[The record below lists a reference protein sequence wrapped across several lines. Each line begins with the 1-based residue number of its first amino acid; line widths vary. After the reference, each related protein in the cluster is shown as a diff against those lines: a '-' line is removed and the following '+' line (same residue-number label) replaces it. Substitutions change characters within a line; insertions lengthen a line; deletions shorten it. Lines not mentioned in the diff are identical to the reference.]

1 MRRAERFLQL
11 LQILRRHR
19 APVTGEV
26 IADELQVSL
35 RTVYRDIASLIGER
49 VPIRGE
55 AGVGYVLE
63 DGFDM
68 PPLMFTVDELEAVML
83 GLRWV
88 SRRGDGQLSR
98 AAKDAVAKI
107 GAVLPNELK
116 PFLFDASL
124 IVPPRSWIATD
135 AVDVAGLR
143 ESIRKGRKVEI
154 RYHNEAGEV
163 TKRVIWPLGVAY
175 FEATRNV
182 IAWCELREG
191 FRYFRTDRIEE
202 IAYLDQR
209 YPGRRKALLKS
220 WQEQIRVESAM
231 PDWDVFS

>member
-1 MRRAERFLQL
+1 MRRAERLLQL

-19 APVTGEV
+19 APVTGDV
-26 IADELQVSL
+26 IAEELEVSI
-35 RTVYRDIASLIGER
+35 RTVYRDIASLMGDR

-68 PPLMFTVDELEAVML
+68 PPLMFTVDELEAAML

-88 SRRGDGQLSR
+88 ARRGDRQLSR

-107 GAVLPNELK
+107 GAVLPEELK
-116 PFLFDASL
+116 PYLFDASL
-124 IVPPRSWIATD
+124 IVPPRAWIAADT
-135 AVDVAGLR
+135 VDVAALR
-143 ESIRKGRKVEI
+143 GAIRTGRKVSI
-154 RYHNEAGEV
+154 RYHNEASEV
-163 TKRVIWPLGVAY
+163 TERVIWPIGVAY

-182 IAWCELREG
+182 IAWCELREA

-220 WQEQIRVESAM
+220 WQEQMRVESAT
-231 PDWDVFS
+231 PDLDVFS

>member
-26 IADELQVSL
+26 IAEELEVSL

-55 AGVGYVLE
+55 AGVGYVLD
-63 DGFDM
+63 DGFDL

-88 SRRGDGQLSR
+88 TRRGDGQLSR

-107 GAVLPNELK
+107 GAVLPADLK

-124 IVPPRSWIATD
+124 VVPPRSWIATD
-135 AVDVAGLR
+135 AVDVATLR
-143 ESIRKGRKVEI
+143 ETVRKGRKAKI

-163 TKRVIWPLGVAY
+163 TERVIWPLGVAY

-202 IAYLDQR
+202 IAYLEER

-231 PDWDVFS
+231 PDWEVFS

>member
-26 IADELQVSL
+26 IAEELQVSL
-35 RTVYRDIASLIGER
+35 RTVYRDISSLIGER

-63 DGFDM
+63 DGFHM

-88 SRRGDGQLSR
+88 ARRGDGQLSR

-143 ESIRKGRKVEI
+143 EAIRKSRKVQI

>member
-26 IADELQVSL
+26 IAEELQVSL
-35 RTVYRDIASLIGER
+35 RTVYRDISSLIGER

-88 SRRGDGQLSR
+88 ARRGDGQLSR

-143 ESIRKGRKVEI
+143 EAIRKSRKVQI

>member
-1 MRRAERFLQL
+1 L
-11 LQILRRHR
+11 
-19 APVTGEV
+19 EV
-26 IADELQVSL
+26 SV

-55 AGVGYVLE
+55 AGIGYVLE
-63 DGFDM
+63 GGFDM
-68 PPLMFTVDELEAVML
+68 PPLMFTVDELEAAML

-88 SRRGDGQLSR
+88 ARRGDRQLSR
-98 AAKDAVAKI
+98 AARDAVAKI
-107 GAVLPNELK
+107 GAVLPEALK
-116 PFLFDASL
+116 PFLFDTSL
-124 IVPPRSWIATD
+124 VVPPRPWMAAD

-143 ESIRKGRKVEI
+143 AAIRNGRKVEI
-154 RYHNEAGEV
+154 RYHNEANEV

-182 IAWCELREG
+182 IAWCELREA

-209 YPGRRKALLKS
+209 YPGRRKALLKN
-220 WQEQIRVESAM
+220 WQEQMRIESAM
-231 PDWDVFS
+231 PDFDVFS